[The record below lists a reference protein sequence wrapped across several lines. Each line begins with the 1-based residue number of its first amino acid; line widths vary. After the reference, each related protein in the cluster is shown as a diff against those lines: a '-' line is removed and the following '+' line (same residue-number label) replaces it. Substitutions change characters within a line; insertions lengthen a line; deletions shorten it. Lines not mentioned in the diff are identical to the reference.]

1 MQVNY
6 PRQYDEQAFNSR
18 ISGMGNSGMA
28 DSGNRNVEE
37 LHYIREEMLDT
48 RYYTVDEEVE
58 LDEEIAAD
66 LKKMILAL

>member
-1 MQVNY
+1 
-6 PRQYDEQAFNSR
+6 
-18 ISGMGNSGMA
+18 MGNSRMG

-37 LHYIREEMLDT
+37 LQYIREEMLDT